1 MDKQELLD
9 LSNSLDS
16 IHKCMC
22 GIFAKHPGCKEIQKA
37 TSDIAYVKE
46 YLDKKIEAIN

>member
-16 IHKCMC
+16 IHKYMC
-22 GIFAKHPGCKEIQKA
+22 GIFAKYPGCKEIQIA

-46 YLDKKIEAIN
+46 YLDEKIEAIN

>member
-16 IHKCMC
+16 IHKYMC
-22 GIFAKHPGCKEIQKA
+22 GIFVKYPGCKEIQKA